1 MLVVPKENPVLTN
14 LNTYYL
20 KLDKLIEHYQGEMGA
35 GAIFFKS
42 ASAHGV
48 IYFDPDEILSG
59 YFSDKNAELHGQSA
73 VEQLMQAEFSYNF
86 SIDIYRIP
94 FENVYFWS
102 STPAAEKIYKDLST
116 EFTDLEGLIKKMV
129 AEKLTGYIDVLIGSR
144 QESGMI
150 FFAGGEI
157 IGGSFSW
164 GPVESDSIKAS
175 SKLLVEKTK
184 KVGGIFQ
191 VCRIPIDAVK
201 PSPLK
206 VARTCGIPQN
216 VLRMLEEFLGIIE
229 TLYNSRKDKGA
240 DFNSLI
246 RKKFV
251 ENAER
256 FTFLDPFAGEFDFND
271 RKIRF
276 SGDADDAELANG
288 IIVSTKELAEDIGMQ
303 EEMRKYLA
311 SWQRKYEEKLDHLG
325 IRMA

>member
-1 MLVVPKENPVLTN
+1 MLVVPKEKPVLTN

-20 KLDKLIEHYQGEMGA
+20 KLDKLIEHCQGEMGA
-35 GAIFFKS
+35 GGIFFWS

-48 IYFDPDEILSG
+48 VYFDPDEILSG

-73 VEQLMQAEFSYNF
+73 VEQLMQAEFNYNF

-94 FENVYFWS
+94 LEDVYFWS

-116 EFTDLEGLIKKMV
+116 EFTDLEGLIKKMG
-129 AEKLTGYIDVLIGSR
+129 AEKLTGYIDILIGNG

-164 GPVESDSIKAS
+164 GPVESDSVKAS
-175 SKLLVEKTK
+175 SKQLVEKTK
-184 KVGGIFQ
+184 EVGGIFQ
-191 VCRIPIDAVK
+191 VCRIPMDTVR
-201 PSPLK
+201 PSPPQS
-206 VARTCGIPQN
+206 ARTSGSPQN
-216 VLRMLEEFLGIIE
+216 VLRMLEEFLGIFE
-229 TLYNSRKDKGA
+229 TLYNSRKDKEA

-276 SGDADDAELANG
+276 SGDADDAELTNG
-288 IIVSTKELAEDIGMQ
+288 IIVSTTELAEDIGMQ
-303 EEMRKYLA
+303 EEMKRYLG
-311 SWQRKYEEKLDHLG
+311 SWRRKYEEKLDHLG

>member
-1 MLVVPKENPVLTN
+1 MLVVPKEKPVLTN

-20 KLDKLIEHYQGEMGA
+20 KLDKLIEHCQGEMGA
-35 GAIFFKS
+35 GGIFFKS
-42 ASAHGV
+42 ASARGV
-48 IYFDPDEILSG
+48 LYFDPDDILSG
-59 YFSDKNAELHGQSA
+59 YFSDKNADLHGKSA

-102 STPAAEKIYKDLST
+102 STPTAEKIYKDLST
-116 EFTDLEGLIKKMV
+116 EFTDLEGLIKKMG
-129 AEKLTGYIDVLIGSR
+129 AEKLTGYIDILIGNG

-164 GPVESDSIKAS
+164 GPVESDSVKAS
-175 SKLLVEKTK
+175 CKQLVEKTK
-184 KVGGIFQ
+184 KIGGIFQ
-191 VCRIPIDAVK
+191 VCRFPVDAVQS
-201 PSPLK
+201 SPPHA
-206 VARTCGIPQN
+206 ARTSGTPQN
-216 VLRMLEEFLGIIE
+216 VLRMLEEFLGIFE
-229 TLYNSRKDKGA
+229 TLYNSRKDKEA

-276 SGDADDAELANG
+276 SGDADDAALASG
-288 IIVSTKELAEDIGMQ
+288 IIVSTTELAEDIGMQ

-311 SWQRKYEEKLDHLG
+311 SWQQKYEEKLDHLG

>member
-1 MLVVPKENPVLTN
+1 MLIVPKEKPVLTN

-20 KLDKLIEHYQGEMGA
+20 KLDKLIEHCQGEMGA
-35 GAIFFKS
+35 GGIYFKS
-42 ASAHGV
+42 ASAQGV
-48 IYFDPDEILSG
+48 VYFDSDEILNG
-59 YFSDKNAELHGQSA
+59 YFSDKNAELLGQSA
-73 VEQLMQAEFSYNF
+73 VEELMQAESSYNF
-86 SIDIYRIP
+86 SIDIYGIP

-116 EFTDLEGLIKKMV
+116 EFTDLEGLIKKMG
-129 AEKLTGYIDVLIGSR
+129 AEKLTGYIDILIGNG
-144 QESGMI
+144 QESGMM

-164 GPVESDSIKAS
+164 GPVESHSVKAS
-175 SKLLVEKTK
+175 SKQLVEKAK
-184 KVGGIFQ
+184 KVGGVFQ
-191 VCRIPIDAVK
+191 VCRIPIDAVQASPAK
-201 PSPLK
+201 AARPSGRL
-206 VARTCGIPQN
+206 QH
-216 VLRMLEEFLGIIE
+216 VLRMLEEFLGIFE
-229 TLYNSRKDKGA
+229 TLYNSRKDKEA

-276 SGDADDAELANG
+276 SGAADDAELANG
-288 IIVSTKELAEDIGMQ
+288 IIVSTTELAEDMGMQ

-311 SWQRKYEEKLDHLG
+311 SWQRKYGEKLNHLG

>member
-1 MLVVPKENPVLTN
+1 MLVVPKEKPVLTN

-20 KLDKLIEHYQGEMGA
+20 KLDKLIEHCQGEMGA
-35 GAIFFKS
+35 GGIFFKS

-48 IYFDPDEILSG
+48 VYFDPDEILSG

-116 EFTDLEGLIKKMV
+116 EFTDLEGLIKKMG
-129 AEKLTGYIDVLIGSR
+129 AEKLTGYIDILIGNR

-164 GPVESDSIKAS
+164 GPVESDSAKAS

-191 VCRIPIDAVK
+191 VCRIPIGAVK
-201 PSPLK
+201 PSPPHA
-206 VARTCGIPQN
+206 VRTIGAPQN

-229 TLYNSRKDKGA
+229 TLYNSRKDKDA
-240 DFNSLI
+240 DFDSLI

-276 SGDADDAELANG
+276 SGDADDAELATG

-311 SWQRKYEEKLDHLG
+311 SWRRKYEEKLDHLG
-325 IRMA
+325 IRMT

>member
-1 MLVVPKENPVLTN
+1 MLVVPKEKPVLTN

-20 KLDKLIEHYQGEMGA
+20 KLDKLIEHCQGEMGA

-42 ASAHGV
+42 ASARGAL
-48 IYFDPDEILSG
+48 YFDPDDILSG
-59 YFSDKNAELHGQSA
+59 YFSDKNVELHGKSA
-73 VEQLMQAEFSYNF
+73 AEQLMQAEFSYNF

-116 EFTDLEGLIKKMV
+116 EFTDLEGLIKKMG
-129 AEKLTGYIDVLIGSR
+129 AEKLTGYIDILIGNG

-164 GPVESDSIKAS
+164 GPVESDSVKAS
-175 SKLLVEKTK
+175 SKQLVEKTK

-191 VCRIPIDAVK
+191 VCRFPVDAVQ
-201 PSPLK
+201 PSPPHA
-206 VARTCGIPQN
+206 ARTSGTPQN
-216 VLRMLEEFLGIIE
+216 VLRMLEEFLGIFE
-229 TLYNSRKDKGA
+229 TLYNTQKEKET

-256 FTFLDPFAGEFDFND
+256 FTFLDPFAGDFDFND

-276 SGDADDAELANG
+276 SGNADDAELAHG
-288 IIVSTKELAEDIGMQ
+288 IIVSTTEVAEEIGMRA
-303 EEMRKYLA
+303 ELKKYLA

>member
-1 MLVVPKENPVLTN
+1 MLVVPKEKPVLTN

-20 KLDKLIEHYQGEMGA
+20 KLDKLIEHCQGEMGA
-35 GAIFFKS
+35 GGIFFKS

-48 IYFDPDEILSG
+48 VYFDPDEILSG

-116 EFTDLEGLIKKMV
+116 EFTDLEGLIKKMG
-129 AEKLTGYIDVLIGSR
+129 AEKLTGYIDILIGNR

-164 GPVESDSIKAS
+164 GPVESDSAKAS

-201 PSPLK
+201 PSPPQ
-206 VARTCGIPQN
+206 VARTCGTPQN

-229 TLYNSRKDKGA
+229 TLYNSRKDKEA

>member
-1 MLVVPKENPVLTN
+1 MLVVPKEKPVLTN

-20 KLDKLIEHYQGEMGA
+20 KLDKLIEHCQGEMGA
-35 GAIFFKS
+35 GGIFFNS

-48 IYFDPDEILSG
+48 VYFDPDEILSG

-116 EFTDLEGLIKKMV
+116 EFTDLEGLIKKMG
-129 AEKLTGYIDVLIGSR
+129 AEKLTGYIDILIGSR

-164 GPVESDSIKAS
+164 GPVENDSVKAA

-201 PSPLK
+201 PSPPQA
-206 VARTCGIPQN
+206 ARTCGTPQN

-229 TLYNSRKDKGA
+229 TLYNSRKDKEA

-311 SWQRKYEEKLDHLG
+311 SWRRKYEEKLDHLG
-325 IRMA
+325 IRMT

>member
-1 MLVVPKENPVLTN
+1 MLVFPKEKPVLTN

-20 KLDKLIEHYQGEMGA
+20 KLDKLIEHCQGEMGA
-35 GAIFFKS
+35 GGIFFKS
-42 ASAHGV
+42 VSARGV
-48 IYFDPDEILSG
+48 LYFDPDDILSG
-59 YFSDKNAELHGQSA
+59 YFSDKNADLHGKSA

-116 EFTDLEGLIKKMV
+116 EFTDLEGLIKKMG
-129 AEKLTGYIDVLIGSR
+129 AEKLTGYIDILIGNG

-150 FFAGGEI
+150 FFAAGEI

-164 GPVESDSIKAS
+164 GPVESDSVKAS
-175 SKLLVEKTK
+175 CKQLVEKTK

-191 VCRIPIDAVK
+191 VCRFPVDAVQ
-201 PSPLK
+201 PSPPHA
-206 VARTCGIPQN
+206 ARTSGTPQN
-216 VLRMLEEFLGIIE
+216 VLRMLEEFLGIFE
-229 TLYNSRKDKGA
+229 TLYNSRKDKEA

-276 SGDADDAELANG
+276 SGDADDAALASG
-288 IIVSTKELAEDIGMQ
+288 IIVSTTELAEDIGMQ

-325 IRMA
+325 IRMT